1 MKQSALLPPSL
12 SSSRCSRTRG
22 LRDAEQLTITSS
34 RLCGSVNVASSLV
47 SMAPATVNSRG
58 CLSASRESSSGLCVM
73 VAEKSSFCSCVR
85 GKSSATLLLL
95 ASEGEGLVVADLQS
109 EGEGLVVEDL
119 QAVCC
124 WLSRESVAGSLQREW
139 RTERRLR
146 ESWEWEDCSSCE
158 WERDRVLLLLLL
170 ALMAV
175 RSLGSQSWNC

>member
-1 MKQSALLPPSL
+1 MKQSALLPLSL

-58 CLSASRESSSGLCVM
+58 CLSAIRESSSGLCVM

-95 ASEGEGLVVADLQS
+95 ASEGKGLVVA
-109 EGEGLVVEDL
+109 DL

-146 ESWEWEDCSSCE
+146 ESWEWEYCSSCK

-170 ALMAV
+170 VLMAV